1 MKNKGIIFLLFLLFI
16 ICAGGGGVGYY
27 KSKMAPS
34 TPTKPPVIDKVKVAY
49 LYYLE
54 DEKVDAM
61 PTNETIIDE
70 NGVET
75 KEINYK
81 FLKYS
86 CTNDLSGDFDEES
99 WTFVPAT
106 EKDSTCSLYFVKT
119 KYSVTL
125 TVVNGTVSEN
135 NPEFVMREETGEF
148 AITPHEGYEYKD
160 AVCSDDKEV
169 TWDAKRNVLVVSA
182 VTKDVMCKVNFSV
195 KTLTAK
201 ITVINGTGNTSESVE
216 YGNSVEAIVEAK
228 DGYEKPKIE
237 CTNKQ
242 TATFAD
248 NKVTIA
254 ALTNNTE
261 CKVTFTAVPVEKFKL
276 TVELP
281 SQVTVVSGTTS
292 QEIESGKD
300 GTFTLQTEEE
310 YTSTINCGD
319 VTPSNVEAIDSYT
332 TKYTFLSIKKNISC
346 KVTATASVPETQSG
360 E

>member
-1 MKNKGIIFLLFLLFI
+1 MKNKGIIFLLVLLFI
-16 ICAGGGGVGYY
+16 ISAGGAGIGYY
-27 KSKMAPS
+27 KSLSKE
-34 TPTKPPVIDKVKVAY
+34 PTKPPVIDKVKVSY

-54 DEKVDAM
+54 DEKVDTM
-61 PTNETIIDE
+61 PTNQTITDDE
-70 NGVET
+70 GNET
-75 KEINYK
+75 KEISYY

-86 CTNDLSGDFDEES
+86 CTNDLSGEFNEEE
-99 WTFVPAT
+99 WKFVPT
-106 EKDSTCSLYFVKT
+106 EEKDSTCGLYFVKS
-119 KYSVTL
+119 KYSVDL
-125 TVVNGTVSEN
+125 TVVNGTASDS
-135 NPEFVMREETGEF
+135 NPEYVMREETGEF
-148 AITPHEGYEYKD
+148 AITPNEGYEFKD
-160 AVCSDDKEV
+160 AVCADDKEV
-169 TWDAKRNVLVVSA
+169 TWDEKRNMLIVSA
-182 VTKDVMCKVNFSV
+182 VTKDVACKVNFSV

-228 DGYEKPKIE
+228 EGYEKPKIE

-254 ALTNNTE
+254 ALTKSTE

-300 GTFTLQTEEE
+300 GTFTLQTEEQ
-310 YTSTINCGD
+310 YTSSINCGD
-319 VTPSNVEAIDSYT
+319 VTPSKVEEIDSYT
-332 TKYTFLSIKKNISC
+332 TKYTFLSVTKNITC
-346 KVTATASVPETQSG
+346 KVTATADAPVESSG